1 MKPKNLI
8 LISGLILFLGL
19 LLSSC
24 ATLMNRTDHSVRFYS
39 DAPDAK
45 VQVNDSVYPLPAY
58 IQLSRSKDNLPVKL
72 LNDNEVKELE
82 IKPVL
87 TNQFLVGNLLWI
99 SGAPIG
105 YLIDLTN
112 EKRYYY
118 GESVYLSSSTS
129 DSTVKPMT
137 YWHRRYST
145 EKGQIN
151 LHYSI
156 PYVNSFYL
164 RPKGETPKFNTGFW
178 GTSMGL
184 DYFYKDNKFV
194 TLKASGVMD
203 FFLPVIGAVDIR
215 GEYELMSSAYF
226 SLTDNYKLNHIS
238 LGYGLNYAWNKWSFQ
253 NNEEEDELPT
263 RVATE
268 KINQSIGVVLNGYY
282 QFGKHFHTGL
292 IYRPTFM
299 QIKPDIK
306 FKYEHL
312 ISLDLIWKFR
322 LR

>member
-1 MKPKNLI
+1 
-8 LISGLILFLGL
+8 
-19 LLSSC
+19 
-24 ATLMNRTDHSVRFYS
+24 
-39 DAPDAK
+39 
-45 VQVNDSVYPLPAY
+45 
-58 IQLSRSKDNLPVKL
+58 
-72 LNDNEVKELE
+72 
-82 IKPVL
+82 
-87 TNQFLVGNLLWI
+87 
-99 SGAPIG
+99 
-105 YLIDLTN
+105 
-112 EKRYYY
+112 
-118 GESVYLSSSTS
+118 
-129 DSTVKPMT
+129 
-137 YWHRRYST
+137 
-145 EKGQIN
+145 
-151 LHYSI
+151 
-156 PYVNSFYL
+156 
-164 RPKGETPKFNTGFW
+164 
-178 GTSMGL
+178 
-184 DYFYKDNKFV
+184 
-194 TLKASGVMD
+194 MD

-263 RVATE
+263 RAATE

>member
-1 MKPKNLI
+1 MKMKKHAQTL
-8 LISGLILFLGL
+8 GMMLFFGMV
-19 LLSSC
+19 LSSC
-24 ATLMNRTDHSVRFYS
+24 STLMNKPDHFVRFYS
-39 DAPDAK
+39 DVPDAK
-45 VQVNDSVYPLPAY
+45 VLVKDSIYDLPAN
-58 IQLSRSKDNLPVKL
+58 IRLPGSKDYLPVKL
-72 LNDNEVKELE
+72 LNDNKEKDLA
-82 IKPVL
+82 IKPAL
-87 TNQFLVGNLLWI
+87 TNHFLLGNLLWI

-112 EKRYYY
+112 EKRFYY
-118 GESVYLSSSTS
+118 GESVFLSSNST
-129 DSTVKPMT
+129 DSIVKPIT
-137 YWHRRYST
+137 FWRKKHPT

-151 LHYSI
+151 LNYSL

-164 RPKGETPKFNTGFW
+164 RPQNETPKFNTGFW
-178 GTSMGL
+178 GTSIGL

-194 TLKASGVMD
+194 SLNASGVMD
-203 FFLPVIGAVDIR
+203 FFLPVIGAVDIF

-226 SLTDNYKLNHIS
+226 SLTDNYKLNRIS

-253 NNEEEDELPT
+253 NNNYEDEPST
-263 RVATE
+263 RMSTE
-268 KINQSIGVVLNGYY
+268 KINQSLGVVLNGYY

-299 QIKPDIK
+299 QIKPDVK

-312 ISLDLIWKFR
+312 ISLDLVWKFR